1 MNKQSNQTLHMAER
15 AELTKK
21 LSPKKQ
27 ELLELLLKE
36 RKKKADSTPVKPV
49 SDRIARRKKHSPAP
63 LSFAQQ
69 RLWFMDQL
77 DPGTP
82 AFNIPAAIR
91 FLGPLDIEALKR
103 CFAEIVSRH
112 ETLRTTFASEDGKP
126 MQVIAQS
133 AEYELSIIDLRH
145 LPEDERMND
154 VQRMI
159 TDDCQRS
166 FDLTRCP
173 LMRST
178 LLLLGERDQVMVLMM
193 HHIIGDV
200 WSIRVIMRELAA
212 LYEAYSKGQSSPL
225 PELPIQYADYSIWQR
240 DWLQGEVLQSQL
252 AYWEQKLAGM
262 PEELELPTD
271 YPRPPVQ
278 SVWGARHFLN
288 IHRELADA
296 SRNLGRAENASLFM
310 TLLAVWKLT
319 LHHFTGQND
328 IVLGAPVANRNRSE
342 FEGMIGFFVNSIILR
357 TDLGGNPSFRELL
370 RRVREVT
377 LGAFS
382 NQDFPF
388 ERLVEALQPARN
400 MSRNPLFQAD
410 FILQNAPRSSYH
422 VSGLSFEPLPVE
434 TGTAQLDMTLDLVE
448 EGDGIGGWLEYDTD
462 LFSAGTIIRMADHF
476 KRLLECVVAH
486 PDRRLS
492 DYSLLSDAERQQILV
507 AWNQTARPYDPAL
520 VHELFER
527 RARSGPDAIALVNG
541 EQQLSYAE
549 TDRRANQLANYL
561 RGVGVGPDVL
571 VGLYVDRSM
580 EMVIG
585 LLGVL
590 KAGGAYLPLDASY
603 PQQRLSYIL
612 DQARVVL
619 VLTQSRRVEK
629 LSEYEG
635 EIVCL
640 DGQWGEIAG
649 ATDEPPQSGVMG
661 ENLAYVI
668 YTSGSTGMPKGVMLS
683 QAAVA
688 NHNQAFAEL
697 CDLVATDRVL
707 QFHSISFDMAVEELY
722 PVWLSGGAVVLRGE
736 ELVAPGEDLER
747 LIAGQ
752 ALTVLNLPTVYW
764 HEWMKEIDQNG
775 QGLPK
780 GLRLVNVGGDK
791 ASAQR
796 LESWNKINDGMV
808 RWLNTYGPTEAAVD
822 ATAFEAKR
830 NGKARREVPIGK
842 PLPNVRSY
850 ILDAGM
856 RPLPVGVVG
865 ELYLG
870 GSGLARGYLKQP
882 GLTAEKFVPDPF
894 DQTGGGRLYRTG
906 DLARYLEDGEIE
918 FIGRSDA
925 QVKVRGYR
933 IELREIERALC
944 EQECVRDA
952 VAAAYEA
959 EDGVKRIVGYVAP
972 EREMEDIKAFLRER
986 LRGCIPEYMVP
997 SSIVLME
1004 SLPLTP
1010 NGKIDRKALPRP
1022 EAERSSAEKF
1032 IGPRTP
1038 TEEVLSAIW
1047 SEILG
1052 VERIGVEDNFFEL
1065 GAHSLLVTQVF
1076 SRIRKAFKVEPPL
1089 RMFFEYPTI
1098 RGIARTI
1105 DSLRSEGEGVAAP
1118 PIVPIP
1124 RAGDLPLSFTQERMW
1139 FLDQLEPGLIAY
1151 NVPGAVYM
1159 DGRLITLALEAG
1171 LSEIIRR
1178 HEIFRTTY
1186 SSINGKPIQ
1195 IINPPR
1201 AYQMP
1206 IIDLQGLEEDHREAL
1221 ALRLAKE
1228 NAGRPFDLA
1237 HGPVLR
1243 CILIRMGIDN
1253 HMLAM
1258 TTHHIA
1264 YDMWAREI
1272 FIFELGNLYQTFM
1285 KGEPSPLPEPEIQWA
1300 DYASWQRNWL
1310 QGEILEKQ
1318 LDYWRQK
1325 LAGAPTS
1332 LDLPIEFP
1340 RPPIQSYRG
1349 ARQYLQL
1356 PAELAQDIAA
1366 LSKKRGITRFILVLA
1381 VFKIL
1386 IQRYCGQD
1394 QIVVGSPIANRNRL
1408 EVENLMGFLA
1418 NTLVLY
1424 TDLSG
1429 NPSFVEL
1436 LERVRET
1443 VLGAHTNQDVPFEL
1457 LVQALQPQRDMSRSP
1472 LFQVMFNYMLGYSS
1486 PKVDLP
1492 ELTLRLERLHSGA
1505 AQFEINV
1512 DMWETDSGL
1521 SGVAEYCTDL
1531 FRHATITRF
1540 ISQFK
1545 RLLEEVVADPERRIS
1560 AYRLL
1565 SETEERQLLIEWNET
1580 KRPYRLEKAYAALFE
1595 SQVERTPD
1603 RVAAACGGQ
1612 QISYRELNRR
1622 ANHLARSF
1630 VERRAGPE
1638 FLVALLADRGI
1649 DFLIA
1654 MLAIFKAGGAYLPL
1668 DPRHPVQRIAQALN
1682 QSRAAFVITAA
1693 PYGSLAAEAIA
1704 SSATENHSMVF
1715 FLDELLRELRQEE
1728 NLSIPFTPNQLAYVI
1743 YTSGST
1749 GLPKGAMIEH
1759 RGMLNHLFAKIETLR
1774 LTEKDIVAQTASQC
1788 FDISVWQFLAALLVG
1803 GQVRIFDDEIAH
1815 NPASLLDQMELQ
1827 RITILETVPSIM
1839 RIMLTEAAHR
1849 RVRPDLSA
1857 ARWLVPTGE
1866 ALPPDL
1872 CRYWFD
1878 LYPEIPLLNAYG
1890 PTECSDDV
1898 THCPIERDLSD
1909 SAMRTPIGR
1918 PIANMRIYVL
1928 NPELQPQPIGVAGE
1942 LCVGGEGVGRGYFN
1956 EAGKTSELFI
1966 PAPFAMEAGRRL
1978 YKTGDLARFLPDGNL
1993 EYLDRIDHQV
2003 KIRGFRIE
2011 LGEIEAALH
2020 EHGAVEQAVVLMR
2033 EDRPGEKRLVAYVVS
2048 TEDGETAIGEMRT
2061 HLKQQLPEYMVPS
2074 AIVLLESLPLTTNG
2088 KIDRKAL
2095 SRPDDRSQ
2103 VEMTTAYVEPQS
2115 ELERT
2120 IAAIW
2125 SELLGV
2131 EKVGLND
2138 DFFDLGGHSL
2148 LAIQLLSRI
2157 RDRLQVEIAVKT
2169 FFESSTVADMAKAV
2183 SAIRWAVQSLVDHES
2198 ATPGEGNNAILEE
2211 GVI

>member
-1 MNKQSNQTLHMAER
+1 MAEL

-36 RKKKADSTPVKPV
+36 RKKKIASTPEKPV

-91 FLGPLDIEALKR
+91 FLGPLDTDVLKR
-103 CFAEIVSRH
+103 CFAEIVKRH

-126 MQVIAQS
+126 VQVISES
-133 AEYELSIIDLRH
+133 AEYELSTIDLRH
-145 LPEDERMND
+145 LPEDERMKE

-159 TDDCQRS
+159 TSDCQRP

-212 LYEAYSKGQSSPL
+212 LYEAYSKGRSSPL
-225 PELPIQYADYSIWQR
+225 SELPIQYADYSIWQQ
-240 DWLQGEVLQSQL
+240 DSLQGAFLQSQL
-252 AYWEQKLAGM
+252 AYWKQKLAGM

-278 SVWGARHFLN
+278 SVWGARHFMH

-296 SRNLGRAENASLFM
+296 SRNLGRVENASLFM

-319 LHHFTGQND
+319 LHHYTGQND

-357 TDLGGNPSFRELL
+357 TDLGGDPSFRELL
-370 RRVREVT
+370 QRVREVT

-410 FILQNAPRSSYH
+410 FILQNAPRSVYN

-448 EGDGIGGWLEYDTD
+448 EGDRIGGWLEYDTD

-492 DYSLLSDAERQQILV
+492 EYSLLSDAERQQILV
-507 AWNQTARPYDPAL
+507 AWNQTARSYDPAL
-520 VHELFER
+520 VHELVER
-527 RARSGPDAIALVNG
+527 RARSRPDAIALVNG

-561 RGVGVGPDVL
+561 RGRGVGPDVL
-571 VGLYVDRSM
+571 VGLYVERSI

-585 LLGVL
+585 LLGAL
-590 KAGGAYLPLDASY
+590 KAGGAYLPLDTNY

-612 DQARVVL
+612 GQAAVEL

-629 LSEYEG
+629 LSGYEG

-640 DGQWGEIAG
+640 DGQWDEIAG
-649 ATDEPPQSGVMG
+649 ASDETPQSGVTG

-697 CDLVATDRVL
+697 CDLAATDRVL

-722 PVWLSGGAVVLRGE
+722 PVWMSGGAVVLRGE
-736 ELVAPGEDLER
+736 ELVAPGEELER
-747 LIAGQ
+747 LISGQ

-775 QGLPK
+775 QGMPK

-796 LESWNKINDGMV
+796 LEIWNEINDGTV

-842 PLPNVRSY
+842 PLANVRSY

-894 DQTGGGRLYRTG
+894 DQTGGRRLYRTG

-952 VAAAYEA
+952 VAAVYEA
-959 EDGVKRIVGYVAP
+959 EDGEKRIAGYVVA
-972 EREMEDIKAFLRER
+972 ESEVEDVKAFLRER
-986 LRGCIPEYMVP
+986 LRGCMPEYMVP

-1022 EAERSSAEKF
+1022 EVERSCSEKF

-1047 SEILG
+1047 AEILG

-1105 DSLRSEGEGVAAP
+1105 DSLRSEGEGAAAP

-1159 DGRLITLALEAG
+1159 DGRLMMLALEAG

-1201 AYQMP
+1201 PYQMP
-1206 IIDLQGLEEDHREAL
+1206 IIDLQGLEEEDREAL

-1228 NAGRPFDLA
+1228 NAGRAFDLA

-1243 CILIRMGIDN
+1243 CILTRTGVDK

-1272 FIFELGNLYQTFM
+1272 FIFELGTLYQAFI
-1285 KGEPSPLPEPEIQWA
+1285 KGESSPLPEPEIQWV

-1310 QGEILEKQ
+1310 QGEVLKKQ

-1356 PAELAQDIAA
+1356 PAELAQDISA

-1381 VFKIL
+1381 AFKIL
-1386 IQRYCGQD
+1386 IQRYSGQD
-1394 QIVVGSPIANRNRL
+1394 QIVIGSPIANRNRL
-1408 EVENLMGFLA
+1408 EVEKLMGFLA

-1443 VLGAHTNQDVPFEL
+1443 VLGAHTHQDVPFEL

-1486 PKVDLP
+1486 PTVDLP

-1512 DMWETDSGL
+1512 DMWETDGGL

-1545 RLLEEVVADPERRIS
+1545 RLLEEVVANPERRIS
-1560 AYRLL
+1560 SYRLL
-1565 SETEERQLLIEWNET
+1565 SEEEERQLLIEWNET
-1580 KRPYRLEKAYAALFE
+1580 KRPYQLEKTYAALFE

-1603 RVAAACGGQ
+1603 RVAAACGRRQ
-1612 QISYRELNRR
+1612 LSYRELNRR
-1622 ANHLARSF
+1622 ANHLARSL
-1630 VERRAGPE
+1630 VERRVGPE
-1638 FLVALLADRGI
+1638 SVVGLLARRGI
-1649 DFLIA
+1649 DLLTAI
-1654 MLAIFKAGGAYLPL
+1654 LAALKAGAAYLPL
-1668 DPRHPVQRIAQALN
+1668 DPSHPASRHQKIIE
-1682 QSRAAFVITAA
+1682 QSRTRLVVTSREFLPILEQAMRESDTEEVEVIV
-1693 PYGSLAAEAIA
+1693 LE
-1704 SSATENHSMVF
+1704 
-1715 FLDELLRELRQEE
+1715 ELSEPEGEMDNPPAQGE
-1728 NLSIPFTPNQLAYVI
+1728 PDHLAYVI

-1749 GLPKGAMIEH
+1749 GIPKGVMIH
-1759 RGMLNHLFAKIETLR
+1759 QRGMVNHLWANIEALEMSGDDV
-1774 LTEKDIVAQTASQC
+1774 LAQTASQC
-1788 FDISVWQFLAALLVG
+1788 FDISVWQFLAPPILGGRVEIFAEEVTQDPRRLLQEVDRAG
-1803 GQVRIFDDEIAH
+1803 VTIF
-1815 NPASLLDQMELQ
+1815 
-1827 RITILETVPSIM
+1827 ETVPSLLQAA
-1839 RIMLTEAAHR
+1839 LT
-1849 RVRPDLSA
+1849 DLSVRSDRQVGRQA
-1857 ARWLVPTGE
+1857 GLKSLRWALPTGE
-1866 ALPPDL
+1866 EAPVAL
-1872 CRYWFD
+1872 CREWFKT
-1878 LYPEIPLLNAYG
+1878 YPSIPLMNAYG
-1890 PTECSDDV
+1890 PSECSDDV
-1898 THCPIERDLSD
+1898 TLHPLHESPPEELHRV
-1909 SAMRTPIGR
+1909 PIGR
-1918 PIANMRIYVL
+1918 PVGNIEICILDREMRPV
-1928 NPELQPQPIGVAGE
+1928 PVGVGGE
-1942 LCVGGEGVGRGYFN
+1942 LCVRGVGVGRGYLRSPGRTAEVF
-1956 EAGKTSELFI
+1956 
-1966 PAPFAMEAGRRL
+1966 APDPFSAEKGMRMYRSGDRARYLPNGEIEFLGRMD
-1978 YKTGDLARFLPDGNL
+1978 Y
-1993 EYLDRIDHQV
+1993 QV
-2003 KIRGFRIE
+2003 KVRGFRIE
-2011 LGEIEAALH
+2011 LGEIEAVLGKAPGVR
-2020 EHGAVEQAVVLMR
+2020 EAVVIVRQDL
-2033 EDRPGEKRLVAYVVS
+2033 DGEPRLVAYVVS

-2074 AIVLLESLPLTTNG
+2074 AIVLLESLPLTPNG

-2095 SRPDDRSQ
+2095 PRPDDRSQ

-2131 EKVGLND
+2131 EKIGLND

-2157 RDRLQVEIAVKT
+2157 RDRLQVEISVKA

-2183 SAIRWAVQSLVDHES
+2183 SAIRWAVQSLADHES
-2198 ATPGEGNNAILEE
+2198 AAHGEGNDAILEE

>member
-1 MNKQSNQTLHMAER
+1 MAEL

-36 RKKKADSTPVKPV
+36 RKKKIASTPEKPV

-91 FLGPLDIEALKR
+91 FLGPLDTDMLKR
-103 CFAEIVSRH
+103 CFAEIVKRH

-126 MQVIAQS
+126 VQVISES
-133 AEYELSIIDLRH
+133 AEYELSTIDLRH
-145 LPEDERMND
+145 LPEDERMKE

-159 TDDCQRS
+159 TSDCQRA

-225 PELPIQYADYSIWQR
+225 SELPIQYADYSIWQQ
-240 DWLQGEVLQSQL
+240 DSLQGQFLQSQL
-252 AYWEQKLAGM
+252 AYWKQKLAGM

-278 SVWGARHFLN
+278 SVWGARHFLH

-296 SRNLGRAENASLFM
+296 SRNLGRVENASLFM

-319 LHHFTGQND
+319 LHHYTGQND

-370 RRVREVT
+370 QRVREVT

-410 FILQNAPRSSYH
+410 FILQNAPRSVYN

-448 EGDGIGGWLEYDTD
+448 EGDRIGGWLEYDTD
-462 LFSAGTIIRMADHF
+462 LFSAGTITRMADHF
-476 KRLLECVVAH
+476 KRLLESVVAH

-492 DYSLLSDAERQQILV
+492 EYSLLSDAERRQILV
-507 AWNQTARPYDPAL
+507 AWNQTARSYDPAL

-541 EQQLSYAE
+541 EHQLSYAE

-561 RGVGVGPDVL
+561 RGRGVGPDAL
-571 VGLYVDRSM
+571 VGLYVERSI

-590 KAGGAYLPLDASY
+590 KAGGAYLPLDANY

-612 DQARVVL
+612 GQAAVEL

-629 LSEYEG
+629 LSGYEG

-649 ATDEPPQSGVMG
+649 ATDEPPQSGVTG

-736 ELVAPGEDLER
+736 ELVAPGEALER
-747 LIAGQ
+747 LIAEQ

-764 HEWMKEIDQNG
+764 HEWTKEIDQNG
-775 QGLPK
+775 QGAPK
-780 GLRLVNVGGDK
+780 GLRLVNVGGEK

-796 LESWNKINDGMV
+796 LESWNKINDGAV

-822 ATAFEAKR
+822 ATAFEAKG

-842 PLPNVRSY
+842 PLRNVRSY

-865 ELYLG
+865 ELYLA

-894 DQTGGGRLYRTG
+894 DQTGGRRLYRTG

-952 VAAAYEA
+952 VAAVYEA
-959 EDGVKRIVGYVAP
+959 EDGIKRIVGYVVA
-972 EREMEDIKAFLRER
+972 ESEVEDVKAFLRER
-986 LRGCIPEYMVP
+986 LRGCMPEYMVP

-1004 SLPLTP
+1004 SLPLTTS
-1010 NGKIDRKALPRP
+1010 GKIDRKALPRP

-1032 IGPRTP
+1032 IEPRTP

-1047 SEILG
+1047 AEILG

-1105 DSLRSEGEGVAAP
+1105 DSLRSEGEGTAAP

-1159 DGRLITLALEAG
+1159 DGRLMTLALEAG

-1221 ALRLAKE
+1221 ALQLAKE
-1228 NAGRPFDLA
+1228 NAGRAFDLGR
-1237 HGPVLR
+1237 GPVLR
-1243 CILIRMGIDN
+1243 CILVRTGIDK

-1272 FIFELGNLYQTFM
+1272 FIFELGTLYQSFI
-1285 KGEPSPLPEPEIQWA
+1285 KGEPSPLPEPEIQWV

-1310 QGEILEKQ
+1310 QGEVLKKQ

-1356 PAELAQDIAA
+1356 PAELAQDISA

-1386 IQRYCGQD
+1386 IQRYTGQD

-1408 EVENLMGFLA
+1408 EVEKLMGFLA

-1443 VLGAHTNQDVPFEL
+1443 VLGAHTHQDVPFEL

-1486 PKVDLP
+1486 PTVDLP
-1492 ELTLRLERLHSGA
+1492 ELRLRLERLHSGA

-1512 DMWETDSGL
+1512 DMWETDGGL

-1531 FRHATITRF
+1531 FRHTTITRF

-1545 RLLEEVVADPERRIS
+1545 RLLEEVVANPERRIS
-1560 AYRLL
+1560 AYSLL
-1565 SETEERQLLIEWNET
+1565 SEEEERQLLIEWNET
-1580 KRPYRLEKAYAALFE
+1580 KRPYQLEKTYAALFE

-1603 RVAAACGGQ
+1603 RVAAACGRRQ
-1612 QISYRELNRR
+1612 LSYRELNRR
-1622 ANHLARSF
+1622 ANHLARLL
-1630 VERRAGPE
+1630 VERRVGPE
-1638 FLVALLADRGI
+1638 SVVGLLARRGI
-1649 DFLIA
+1649 DLLTAI
-1654 MLAIFKAGGAYLPL
+1654 LAALKAGAAYLPL
-1668 DPRHPVQRIAQALN
+1668 DPSHPASRHQKIIE
-1682 QSRAAFVITAA
+1682 QSRTRLVVTSQEFLPILEQAMRESETEEVEVIV
-1693 PYGSLAAEAIA
+1693 LE
-1704 SSATENHSMVF
+1704 
-1715 FLDELLRELRQEE
+1715 ELSESEGEMNNPPAQGE
-1728 NLSIPFTPNQLAYVI
+1728 PDHLAYVI

-1749 GLPKGAMIEH
+1749 GIPKGVMIH
-1759 RGMLNHLFAKIETLR
+1759 QRGMVNHLWANIEALGMSGD
-1774 LTEKDIVAQTASQC
+1774 DILAQTASQC
-1788 FDISVWQFLAALLVG
+1788 FDISVWQFLAPLILGGRVEIFAEGVTQDPRRLLQEVDRAG
-1803 GQVRIFDDEIAH
+1803 VTIF
-1815 NPASLLDQMELQ
+1815 
-1827 RITILETVPSIM
+1827 ETVPSLLQAA
-1839 RIMLTEAAHR
+1839 LT
-1849 RVRPDLSA
+1849 DLSGRSDRQVGPQA
-1857 ARWLVPTGE
+1857 GLKALRWALPTGE
-1866 ALPPDL
+1866 EAPVAL
-1872 CRYWFD
+1872 CREWFKT
-1878 LYPEIPLLNAYG
+1878 YPSIPLMNAYG
-1890 PTECSDDV
+1890 PSECSDDV
-1898 THCPIERDLSD
+1898 TLHPLHESPPEDLH
-1909 SAMRTPIGR
+1909 RVPIGR
-1918 PIANMRIYVL
+1918 PVGNIEICILDREMRPV
-1928 NPELQPQPIGVAGE
+1928 PVGVGGE
-1942 LCVGGEGVGRGYFN
+1942 LCVRGVGVGRGYLRSPNRTAEVF
-1956 EAGKTSELFI
+1956 
-1966 PAPFAMEAGRRL
+1966 APDPFSAEKGMRMYRSGDRARYLPGGEIEFLGRMD
-1978 YKTGDLARFLPDGNL
+1978 Y
-1993 EYLDRIDHQV
+1993 QV
-2003 KIRGFRIE
+2003 KVRGFRIE
-2011 LGEIEAALH
+2011 LGEIEAVLGKAPGVR
-2020 EHGAVEQAVVLMR
+2020 EAVVIVRQDLDR
-2033 EDRPGEKRLVAYVVS
+2033 EPRLVAYVVS
-2048 TEDGETAIGEMRT
+2048 TEDGAIGEMRT

-2095 SRPDDRSQ
+2095 PRPDDRSQ

-2157 RDRLQVEIAVKT
+2157 RDGLQVEISVKA
-2169 FFESSTVADMAKAV
+2169 FFESSTVADMAEAV
-2183 SAIRWAVQSLVDHES
+2183 SAIRWAVQSLADHEP
-2198 ATPGEGNNAILEE
+2198 ATHGEGNDAILEE